1 MTRLRVMLAVLALLC
16 VFAGT
21 TAGGAAA
28 GPGKIAWSKCYA
40 QMGPFEC
47 GTVQVPLDYGDP
59 NGSTISLAVIRL
71 PATDPAQRIGSVVL
85 SPGGRGGSGVN
96 YTLFA
101 GPFLY
106 TAEVRAKFDLVG
118 FDPRGIAR
126 STALRCFGNDKQWAL
141 YFTPFSFPAN
151 ADEEQI

>member
-71 PATDPAQRIGSVVL
+71 PATDPAQRVGALFLNPSG
-85 SPGGRGGSGVN
+85 PGGARVQ
-96 YTLFA
+96 YTL
-101 GPFLY
+101 L
-106 TAEVRAKFDLVG
+106 
-118 FDPRGIAR
+118 
-126 STALRCFGNDKQWAL
+126 
-141 YFTPFSFPAN
+141 
-151 ADEEQI
+151 